1 MKYLCLWIISF
12 CLFVNSAS
20 SQQSSPE
27 ERIFLVIPRSNVP
40 NSKVSYAEHKTI
52 LYGAIIT
59 FDIPNISA
67 QVFHIPSKNNHPDYK
82 HEEIYISQSDLLYST
97 VLFVDQLTF
106 GDFVELEQNVAS
118 YKYYMIFQED
128 YMTKNRFIL
137 NHRFKA
143 LEVAVRA
150 DGAI

>member
-1 MKYLCLWIISF
+1 MKYLSLWILSF

-27 ERIFLVIPRSNVP
+27 ERIFLVIPRSNVS
-40 NSKVSYAEHKTI
+40 NSKISYAEHKTT

-59 FDIPNISA
+59 FDIPNLSA
-67 QVFHIPSKNNHPDYK
+67 QVFHVPSKNNHPDYK
-82 HEEIYISQSDLLYST
+82 HEEIYVSQSELLYST
-97 VLFVDQLTF
+97 VLFVDQLSFT
-106 GDFVELEQNVAS
+106 DFVLLEQNSAS

-128 YMTKNRFIL
+128 YMTNNRFIL
-137 NHRFKA
+137 NHRFRA
-143 LEVAVRA
+143 LEATVRA

>member
-1 MKYLCLWIISF
+1 MKYLSLWILSF

-27 ERIFLVIPRSNVP
+27 ERIFLVIPRSNVS
-40 NSKVSYAEHKTI
+40 NSKISYAEHKTT

-59 FDIPNISA
+59 FDIPNLSA
-67 QVFHIPSKNNHPDYK
+67 QVFHVPSKNNHPDYK
-82 HEEIYISQSDLLYST
+82 HEEIYVSQSELLYST
-97 VLFVDQLTF
+97 VLFVDQLSFT
-106 GDFVELEQNVAS
+106 DFVLLEQNSAS

-128 YMTKNRFIL
+128 YMTNNRFIL
-137 NHRFKA
+137 NHRFRA
-143 LEVAVRA
+143 LEATVHA